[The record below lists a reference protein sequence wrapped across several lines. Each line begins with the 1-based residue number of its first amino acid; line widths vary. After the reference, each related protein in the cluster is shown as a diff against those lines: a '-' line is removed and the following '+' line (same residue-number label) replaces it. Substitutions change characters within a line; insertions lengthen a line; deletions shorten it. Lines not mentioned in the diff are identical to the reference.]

1 MRNTALAA
9 SGASHAMPEAVHP
22 GVDLQMYAQRHALRI
37 QRFGV
42 RKVSHGLRK
51 AETGKLPG
59 ALRRCAA
66 ENEYRPLCAER
77 AELRTLVERCR
88 GERAHTERQ
97 ELRHDGGHPVTIG
110 IRLYDRHQLAP
121 RRQRAAQNRNVV
133 RERRGR

>member
-9 SGASHAMPEAVHP
+9 SRRVPRDAEAVHP

-37 QRFGV
+37 QRFSV
-42 RKVSHGLRK
+42 RKVGHGLRK

-97 ELRHDGGHPVTIG
+97 ELRHDGGHSVAVG
-110 IRLYDRHQLAP
+110 VRLYDRHQLAP
-121 RRQRAAQNRNVV
+121 RRQRTAQNRNVV
-133 RERRGR
+133 REAPRR